1 MCKYLE
7 VLPSI
12 SDDSKVTVASLF
24 APEGGT
30 AVVDS
35 SGRSCEDA
43 RASIEDVVVAIGV
56 DVGGAVVLA
65 DLGRHNPS
73 FK

>member
-1 MCKYLE
+1 M
-7 VLPSI
+7 VLPPI

-35 SGRSCEDA
+35 SSRSCEDA
-43 RASIEDVVVAIGV
+43 RASVEDVVVAIGV
-56 DVGGAVVLA
+56 DVGGTVVLA

>member
-1 MCKYLE
+1 MCKYLV

-30 AVVDS
+30 AVIDS

-43 RASIEDVVVAIGV
+43 IDKDGVGAIGV

-65 DLGRHNPS
+65 DL
-73 FK
+73 

>member
-1 MCKYLE
+1 MIYLLIN
-7 VLPSI
+7 VPSV
-12 SDDSKVTVASLF
+12 SDDGKIAVTTLF

-35 SGRSCEDA
+35 CGRSCEDA
-43 RASIEDVVVAIGV
+43 RASVEDVVVAIGV